1 VNIRSGPGPDFEIV
15 SRLPEGQ
22 TRPIVGRTE
31 DSSWWQVALPEGD
44 LGWIAAD
51 VTAASN
57 VDNVPVVDVPEPPEN

>member
-1 VNIRSGPGPDFEIV
+1 
-15 SRLPEGQ
+15 
-22 TRPIVGRTE
+22 
-31 DSSWWQVALPEGD
+31 VALPEGD